1 MDQVDYFAYEFDQ
14 LDLHST
20 WRRAT
25 KQKNSVSNGRRLEN
39 ASWRR
44 FFQQHFRLK
53 TLSAAELG
61 LDRQSN
67 WLVGPFIEFEAL
79 RELEDRTSHLQ
90 QPVARKGGEK
100 EEKNCTASSNL
111 KRNKANHH
119 SLTRLVDLT
128 VYVDDS

>member
-79 RELEDRTSHLQ
+79 RELEDRTNLQ
-90 QPVARKGGEK
+90 QPVPRKEN
-100 EEKNCTASSNL
+100 EEKSCVASSNL

-128 VYVDDS
+128 V